1 MHRVSLLSNQ
11 SRKVII
17 LRMQRLFQ
25 HEILHSLV
33 YIFSLHQ
40 FMRMFVLTIALMN
53 EKMLEDDRSPLFFM
67 EDIQFFLIQFE
78 QVKLE
83 FREAISSI
91 CFF

>member
-1 MHRVSLLSNQ
+1 
-11 SRKVII
+11 
-17 LRMQRLFQ
+17 
-25 HEILHSLV
+25 
-33 YIFSLHQ
+33 
-40 FMRMFVLTIALMN
+40 MRMFVLTIALMN

-83 FREAISSI
+83 FRESISSI